1 MCSDNTSTRSE
12 RCTPGDGTCEGD
24 NFCKVAEGT
33 CGTEGRCEVMP
44 AQCDRTLKQVC
55 GCNGA
60 TYDNECLAFSH
71 GVSVDYAGACGSQ
84 PESNDCT
91 LDGPSSRCA
100 SNEFCAADEGQCL
113 LRMKGIPGKC
123 QLLRDTCNYSYNP
136 VCGCDMETYDNAD
149 CAQAAGVNVA
159 REGACDSNDR
169 NVDRTSCTYYNVN
182 DDNCSANN
190 AFCRIEDGDCRSKVG
205 SQSGLCGI
213 KPKRCSRDNRPVCGC
228 DSKTYGNECMARFAG
243 VNIMHNGACSQPESN
258 DCTLDGPSSQCG
270 SNEFCAADEGQCMLM
285 MAGIPGKCQPLRD
298 TCNYSYNPVC
308 GCDME
313 TYDNADCAQ
322 AAGVN
327 VVHEGACNSN
337 DRTSCTY
344 YDVKDDTCQG
354 NGFCR
359 IGKGDCRDNVASQS
373 GYCGIK
379 PEKCSLAYQPV
390 CGCDSKT
397 YDNDCV
403 ARFEG
408 VNVMYNGKC

>member
-12 RCTPGDGTCEGD
+12 RCTPGDGTCKGD

-33 CGTEGRCEVMP
+33 CGTDGRCEVMP

-60 TYDNECLAFSH
+60 TYDNECLAFAH
-71 GVSVDYAGACGSQ
+71 GVSVDYVGACGSQ

-91 LDGPSSRCA
+91 LDGHSSQCA
-100 SNEFCAADEGQCL
+100 SNEFCAADEGKCL
-113 LRMKGIPGKC
+113 LRMK
-123 QLLRDTCNYSYNP
+123 S
-136 VCGCDMETYDNAD
+136 
-149 CAQAAGVNVA
+149 
-159 REGACDSNDR
+159 
-169 NVDRTSCTYYNVN
+169 
-182 DDNCSANN
+182 
-190 AFCRIEDGDCRSKVG
+190 
-205 SQSGLCGI
+205 
-213 KPKRCSRDNRPVCGC
+213 
-228 DSKTYGNECMARFAG
+228 
-243 VNIMHNGACSQPESN
+243 
-258 DCTLDGPSSQCG
+258 
-270 SNEFCAADEGQCMLM
+270 
-285 MAGIPGKCQPLRD
+285 IPGKCQPLRD

-379 PEKCSLAYQPV
+379 PEKCSLTYQPV

-397 YDNDCV
+397 YDNECV